1 MKLIIWLA
9 IIGGGLLAA
18 FLILRPMIGEMGTP
32 TPPEVRGR
40 ASNPLPDGI
49 TKPGTPTGT
58 GSATQTTGTPL
69 PRPSAVDAAKM
80 GITHDEAIEQAILSL
95 VNEER
100 LKAGL
105 KLALEPES
113 TLQETARDHSD
124 DMFIRN
130 YFDHNDPDGLSPS
143 DRIAIRHRHLIG
155 LTAENIWKGTNISL
169 GDKKKIA
176 KEIMNA
182 WMHSPGHRAN
192 ILNPAYTH
200 LGVGVAIKGNDVE
213 ATQNFAAIRAEIYKG
228 VPLQVGKGESL
239 DLAAKPASSAP
250 KPEQFEFFLS
260 DQGKA
265 VEAAQKIDGGTAN
278 VPAGVYKLRFY
289 FPKAGGYDIYWGPQ
303 IEVK

>member
-1 MKLIIWLA
+1 VKLLIWLA
-9 IIGGGLLAA
+9 IIGGLLLTA
-18 FLILRPMIGEMGTP
+18 FLLVRPMIGEMGTP

-40 ASNPLPDGI
+40 ASHVVPDG
-49 TKPGTPTGT
+49 TTGPGAPTGT
-58 GSATQTTGTPL
+58 GSGAPATGPPL
-69 PRPSAVDAAKM
+69 PRPSAADAARL
-80 GITHDEAIEQAILSL
+80 GITHDEDIEQAILSL
-95 VNEER
+95 VNAER

-105 KLALEPES
+105 KSALQPEA
-113 TLQETARDHSD
+113 TLQETAREHSD
-124 DMFIRN
+124 DMFIRS
-130 YFDHNDPDGLSPS
+130 YFDHNDPDGLSSS

-155 LTAENIWKGTNISL
+155 LTSENIWQGTYSDL

-200 LGVGVAIKGNDVE
+200 LGVGVALKGNQVE
-213 ATQNFAAIRAEIYKG
+213 ATQNFAAIRAETYKR
-228 VPLQVGKGESL
+228 VPLQVRKGESL
-239 DLAAKPASSAP
+239 ELAAKPVSSAATP
-250 KPEQFEFFLS
+250 DRFEFFLS

-289 FPKAGGYDIYWGPQ
+289 FPKAGGHDIYWGPQ